1 MWRKCGGKD
10 GLLRVYLI
18 AEPCRDRKKKKKMLE
33 VKLTPITPGSCSPA
47 SVSMWS
53 GLSRGGE
60 HDLEVYEHFI
70 LDKS

>member
-18 AEPCRDRKKKKKMLE
+18 AKPCRDRKKKKMLE
-33 VKLTPITPGSCSPA
+33 VKLTPITPDSCSPA
-47 SVSMWS
+47 SVSTWS